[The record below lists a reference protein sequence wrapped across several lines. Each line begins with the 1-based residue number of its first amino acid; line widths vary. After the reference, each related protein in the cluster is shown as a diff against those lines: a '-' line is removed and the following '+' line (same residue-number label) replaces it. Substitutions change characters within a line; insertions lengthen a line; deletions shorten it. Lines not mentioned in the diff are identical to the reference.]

1 MRHLVYPLFV
11 NVSCF
16 VILFIFVLFRPHSK
30 KKRQLHRK
38 PYRHEVDA
46 DGKPTHVNG
55 LVIAGGGTE
64 EEYREYDVVIAATDV
79 PGIKKLLPENF
90 RK

>member
-1 MRHLVYPLFV
+1 MSNSFVAARPRHSPVTPTALYLEP
-11 NVSCF
+11 C
-16 VILFIFVLFRPHSK
+16 
-30 KKRQLHRK
+30 
-38 PYRHEVDA
+38 RHEVDE

-55 LVIAGGGTE
+55 LMIAGGGAE
-64 EEYREYDVVIAATDV
+64 EEYREYDLVIAATDV